1 MTTIENNKI
10 IAQFLEISHQKIAMN
25 FHSNWNILMDVVEKI
40 ESLGFFF
47 EIKSNWVRITKKR
60 EIIVIRWEQDKNK
73 IEATYNACVEFI
85 KWYNQNKI

>member
-1 MTTIENNKI
+1 MNTIENNKI

-47 EIKSNWVRITKKR
+47 EIKRNWVRITKKR
-60 EIIVIRWEQDKNK
+60 EIIVIRWEQDKYK

>member
-1 MTTIENNKI
+1 MTTTENNKI